1 MNMKLTLIPTKKM
14 TFRTPLSKQEV
25 LERIKGQ
32 LATPE
37 NKKALHSFNGEMG
50 ESGFE
55 IWEMAGRRNSFIPVI
70 KAEVVPA
77 ETGTFIH
84 IVMRMNGCAWTFVL
98 VWCYPFALMGLLGIV
113 TLIREGLGPVTRE
126 AVISILAIIAMP
138 AIMITMSIMGL
149 RDGIKSA
156 RAFILGTLGE
166 VEEL

>member
-1 MNMKLTLIPTKKM
+1 MKLTLIPTRKM

-25 LERIKGQ
+25 MGRIKGQ

-37 NKKALHSFNGEMG
+37 NKKALHSFNGEVG

-70 KAEVVPA
+70 KADVVPA

-98 VWCYPFALMGLLGIV
+98 VWCYPFALMLFMSLVGLIKNGFGPITKEVFLS
-113 TLIREGLGPVTRE
+113 TLFMFG
-126 AVISILAIIAMP
+126 MP
-138 AIMITMSIMGL
+138 AAMAMITTFGL
-149 RDGIKSA
+149 RAGIKSA
-156 RAFILGTLGE
+156 REFIVETLGE